1 MKRPPVLFLLAGLA
15 VLAFWLQRESA
26 RGTFDLIQRGFLS
39 WLAAN
44 TSATK
49 VLPPLT
55 LVLYDEEA
63 SELAGT
69 GRMAMLDGAL
79 FARAVWRLGAV
90 GAGVEGLTGDPTR
103 MVEAAGRMPL
113 FGGYEVSAA
122 PGSGWT
128 PLPGVPGPGWPE
140 MMGLVG
146 RPARLARGFLTAP
159 VGLGGGAKSIQVA
172 ARNADRAVPSFLALA
187 WAAAQG
193 WRWSEVTADS
203 SGLRGPSGQLML
215 DQTGAAQFLPAASA
229 TTVTTMTEL
238 FVLAEKFEREG
249 GVAPLRGHLVVLA
262 QATSE
267 VTRVVEEGFEPVTP
281 VEQWASAWEAVRTN
295 RLFHSPGW
303 WYPLV
308 VAVVAGL
315 LALGP
320 ARRSN
325 GGALLAG
332 FFALLVFALIGLALF
347 ASGRVALPA
356 ALTLLTL
363 AAGLIMGRKGEQSG
377 WFRP

>member
-1 MKRPPVLFLLAGLA
+1 MKRLPVLLLLVGLA
-15 VLAFWLQRESA
+15 ILAFWLQREST
-26 RGTFDLIQRGFLS
+26 RGTFDLVQRGFLS
-39 WLAAN
+39 WLVAN
-44 TSATK
+44 TAATK
-49 VLPPLT
+49 VLPPIT
-55 LVLYDEEA
+55 LVLYDDEA

-79 FARAVWRLGAV
+79 FARAVLRLGAR

-103 MVEAAGRMPL
+103 MVEAAGRMPV
-113 FGGYEVSAA
+113 FGGYEPSLA

-128 PLPGVPGPGWPE
+128 PLRGAPGPGWSE
-140 MMGLVG
+140 MTGLVG

-159 VGLGGGAKSIQVA
+159 VGGGGGAKSIQVV
-172 ARNADRAVPSFLALA
+172 ARNAERAVPSFLALA

-193 WRWSEVTADS
+193 WRWSEVVADP
-203 SGLRGPSGQLML
+203 SGLRGPSGQLIL
-215 DQTGAAQFLPAASA
+215 DQTGAAQFLPAAA
-229 TTVTTMTEL
+229 APMVTTMNEL

-249 GVAPLRGHLVVLA
+249 GVSPLSGHIVVLA
-262 QATSE
+262 RATSE
-267 VTRVVEEGFEPVTP
+267 VTRVAEEGLEPVTP

-308 VAVVAGL
+308 AAAVAGL

-332 FFALLVFALIGLALF
+332 FFALLVFAMTALAVF
-347 ASGRVALPA
+347 ASTRVALPA

-363 AAGLIMGRKGEQSG
+363 AAGLIIGRAGYKGG
-377 WFRP
+377 WFGP

>member
-1 MKRPPVLFLLAGLA
+1 MKRAPVLVLVIALA
-15 VLAFWLQRESA
+15 VLAFWLQREST
-26 RGTFDLIQRGFLS
+26 RGTFDLVQRGFLS

-44 TSATK
+44 SSATK
-49 VLPPLT
+49 ILPPLT
-55 LVLYDEEA
+55 LVLYDDEA
-63 SELAGT
+63 TELAGT

-79 FARAVWRLGAV
+79 FARAASRLGAL

-103 MVEAAGRMPL
+103 IIEAAGRMPV
-113 FGGYEVSAA
+113 FGGYDPAAA

-128 PLPGVPGPGWPE
+128 PVSGEPGTGWPE
-140 MMGLVG
+140 MAGLVG
-146 RPARLARGFLTAP
+146 RPARFARGVLAPP
-159 VGLGGGAKSIQVA
+159 VGGGGAKSIQVA

-193 WRWSEVTADS
+193 WQWSELRADP
-203 SGLRGPSGQLML
+203 SGLRGPSGQLLL
-215 DQTGAAQFLPAASA
+215 DQTGATQFLPAAGPS
-229 TTVTTMTEL
+229 VTTMNEL
-238 FVLAEKFEREG
+238 LVMAEKFEREG
-249 GVAPLRGHLVVLA
+249 GAAPLSGHMVVLA
-262 QATSE
+262 RATSE
-267 VTRVVEEGFEPVTP
+267 VTRVAGEGLKPVTP

-308 VAVVAGL
+308 VAAAAGV

-332 FFALLVFALIGLALF
+332 FFALLVFAMIALAVF
-347 ASGRVALPA
+347 ASARVALPA

-363 AAGLIMGRKGEQSG
+363 AAGLMVGRAGYKGG
-377 WFRP
+377 WFSP